1 MVTSTNIYDEVM
13 YPGYA
18 FPQTHPDRLA
28 TIATLCGMQP
38 APVERCRVLELG
50 CSDGNN
56 LLPLALLYPES
67 RFVGIDLAGRPLELG
82 RALVGELGLKNI
94 ELRQF
99 DVMAVEPDFGE
110 FDYIVAHGLF
120 SWVPAAVR
128 EKVLSVCRAN
138 LAPQGVAFISYNAY
152 PGGYARQMLREMML
166 FHVRNIEEPQQRINQ
181 SRAFLKFLLDA
192 QQPSDDPYRILLEKE
207 TERVLTHPDG
217 HFFHDDLEETNA
229 MFYFTQFVEQAA
241 RHDLQF
247 LAEADFFEMQD
258 YSFPPHVGEKLR
270 SLSDNIVLKEQY
282 ADFIKCRR
290 FRQTLLCHG
299 EVEVRREP
307 RPERLRRF
315 HIASPARPAAPQP
328 DIKSTTVERF
338 DGIKGAAVSTDNPL
352 AKAALV
358 HLGELWPLTLAFD
371 ELLDAAHRRLGVEPT
386 ETTEMNAPVESR
398 AIDSPESDARLLC
411 DILWQLYG
419 ANLVELHL
427 TPSRFV
433 LESSER
439 PLASPLAR
447 LQMQR
452 SPVVTSLR
460 HTSVSIPDEFGRRLL
475 ELLDGT
481 RDRPALLA
489 ELRALLEAGV
499 PLLDDGDQPASDSDQ
514 PASASLEEHLERNLS
529 SLARH
534 ALLVA

>member
-1 MVTSTNIYDEVM
+1 
-13 YPGYA
+13 
-18 FPQTHPDRLA
+18 
-28 TIATLCGMQP
+28 
-38 APVERCRVLELG
+38 
-50 CSDGNN
+50 
-56 LLPLALLYPES
+56 
-67 RFVGIDLAGRPLELG
+67 
-82 RALVGELGLKNI
+82 
-94 ELRQF
+94 
-99 DVMAVEPDFGE
+99 
-110 FDYIVAHGLF
+110 
-120 SWVPAAVR
+120 
-128 EKVLSVCRAN
+128 
-138 LAPQGVAFISYNAY
+138 
-152 PGGYARQMLREMML
+152 
-166 FHVRNIEEPQQRINQ
+166 
-181 SRAFLKFLLDA
+181 
-192 QQPSDDPYRILLEKE
+192 
-207 TERVLTHPDG
+207 
-217 HFFHDDLEETNA
+217 
-229 MFYFTQFVEQAA
+229 MFYFTQFIEQAA

>member
-1 MVTSTNIYDEVM
+1 MDTSTNFYDEVL

-18 FPQTHPDRLA
+18 FPQTHPNRLA

-38 APVERCRVLELG
+38 APVENCRVLELG

-67 RFVGIDLAGRPLELG
+67 RFVGIDLAGRPVEMG
-82 RALVGELGLKNI
+82 RALARELGLQNI

-99 DVMAVEPDFGE
+99 DVMKVSPDFGE
-110 FDYIVAHGLF
+110 FDYIIAHGLF
-120 SWVPAAVR
+120 SWVPAVVR
-128 EKVLSVCRAN
+128 EKVLAVCRAN

-152 PGGYARQMLREMML
+152 PGGYARQMLRDMML
-166 FHVRNIEEPQQRINQ
+166 FHVRNIREPQQRINQ
-181 SRAFLKFLLDA
+181 ARAFLKFLLDA
-192 QQPSDDPYRILLEKE
+192 QQQNDDPYRILLEKE
-207 TERVLTHPDG
+207 AERVITHPDG
-217 HFFHDDLEETNA
+217 HFFHDDLEEVNA
-229 MFYFTQFVEQAA
+229 MFYFYQFVEQAA
-241 RHDLQF
+241 RHDLQY

-258 YSFPPHVGEKLR
+258 YSFPPHVVEKLR
-270 SLSDNIVLKEQY
+270 GLSDNLVLKEQY

-299 EVEVRREP
+299 EVEIRREA
-307 RPERLRRF
+307 RPEMLRRF
-315 HIASPARPAAPQP
+315 HVASPARPASAEP
-328 DIKSTTVERF
+328 DIKSNAVERF

-371 ELLDAAHRRLGVEPT
+371 DLLHAAHRRLGVEATSSTVETPT
-386 ETTEMNAPVESR
+386 S
-398 AIDSPESDARLLC
+398 SPETDARLLSN
-411 DILWQLYG
+411 ILWQLYA

-427 TPSRFV
+427 APSHFV
-433 LESSER
+433 LQPGER

-447 LQMQR
+447 LQLQR

-460 HTSVSIPDEFGRRLL
+460 HTSVNVADEFGRRLL
-475 ELLDGT
+475 QMLDGT
-481 RDRPALLA
+481 RDRAALLR
-489 ELRALLEAGV
+489 ELRALVEAGV
-499 PLLDDGDQPASDSDQ
+499 PLLEDGDQPAVSDAP
-514 PASASLEEHLERNLS
+514 PASDALAEHLERNLS

-534 ALLVA
+534 ALLLA